1 MKGKELTDGVKE
13 ALDFV
18 ELWDRKNDL
27 PGKYSGGMQ
36 RRLNI
41 ACAIVHKPQLIIMDE
56 PTVGIDPHSRNHIME
71 SIKRLNKLGST
82 IIYTSHYMEE
92 VEALCDKVAIINYGK
107 IVIEGTKDEIKHYVK
122 EDKTLEVVLDKIEP
136 QSIDQINKINSV
148 KSCSYEEN
156 RLVIVI
162 SKTCDDISEIIKV
175 LSRCNIK
182 INHINM
188 KEKHLEDIFLS
199 VTEKILKNSG
209 GSVMNILIIAKQ
221 ELIRNLKDIKM
232 IAILILFPILTIFI
246 LGNVQPDTSKI
257 TISVGYVNLDTG
269 NEIGTA
275 LDHFL
280 DSKDIKD
287 KVDIVKC
294 KSLNQVNKKLN
305 NGYISCYIYLPKN
318 LSEEIRNG
326 NKGEITVGG
335 NSNVDFIDTIINTF
349 TSNLK
354 TIATSRVIGRSNINI
369 SSDSFNIHRIST
381 KEGKGQP
388 DTIDYYSVVMLLEML
403 IIGAIL
409 VCLFL
414 RRHRNLT

>member
-1 MKGKELTDGVKE
+1 
-13 ALDFV
+13 
-18 ELWDRKNDL
+18 
-27 PGKYSGGMQ
+27 
-36 RRLNI
+36 
-41 ACAIVHKPQLIIMDE
+41 
-56 PTVGIDPHSRNHIME
+56 
-71 SIKRLNKLGST
+71 
-82 IIYTSHYMEE
+82 
-92 VEALCDKVAIINYGK
+92 
-107 IVIEGTKDEIKHYVK
+107 
-122 EDKTLEVVLDKIEP
+122 
-136 QSIDQINKINSV
+136 
-148 KSCSYEEN
+148 
-156 RLVIVI
+156 
-162 SKTCDDISEIIKV
+162 
-175 LSRCNIK
+175 
-182 INHINM
+182 
-188 KEKHLEDIFLS
+188 
-199 VTEKILKNSG
+199 
-209 GSVMNILIIAKQ
+209 MNILIIAKQ

-257 TISVGYVNLDTG
+257 SISVGYVNLDTG

-403 IIGAIL
+403 IIGAIFGVFISTSPQESDINVRL
-409 VCLFL
+409 YSLPVGKVKLMIGRTLGSIGCLFL
-414 RRHRNLT
+414 SASTTLLFSKYVYGANWSGNILLILGVIFIYSAIIVGLGMIIGRFVSSYTTALIIVMLLMIIFGIISGAVTPESSIPGLNYFIPNYHAQLLIFGTIYSYPKEVIIESGIGLFAFLIGVYGILIGIIRRDKNAHI

>member
-156 RLVIVI
+156 RIVIVI

-199 VTEKILKNSG
+199 VTEK
-209 GSVMNILIIAKQ
+209 NI
-221 ELIRNLKDIKM
+221 
-232 IAILILFPILTIFI
+232 
-246 LGNVQPDTSKI
+246 
-257 TISVGYVNLDTG
+257 
-269 NEIGTA
+269 
-275 LDHFL
+275 
-280 DSKDIKD
+280 
-287 KVDIVKC
+287 
-294 KSLNQVNKKLN
+294 
-305 NGYISCYIYLPKN
+305 
-318 LSEEIRNG
+318 
-326 NKGEITVGG
+326 
-335 NSNVDFIDTIINTF
+335 
-349 TSNLK
+349 
-354 TIATSRVIGRSNINI
+354 
-369 SSDSFNIHRIST
+369 
-381 KEGKGQP
+381 KE
-388 DTIDYYSVVMLLEML
+388 
-403 IIGAIL
+403 
-409 VCLFL
+409 
-414 RRHRNLT
+414 

>member
-1 MKGKELTDGVKE
+1 
-13 ALDFV
+13 
-18 ELWDRKNDL
+18 
-27 PGKYSGGMQ
+27 MQ

-199 VTEKILKNSG
+199 VTEK
-209 GSVMNILIIAKQ
+209 NI
-221 ELIRNLKDIKM
+221 
-232 IAILILFPILTIFI
+232 
-246 LGNVQPDTSKI
+246 
-257 TISVGYVNLDTG
+257 
-269 NEIGTA
+269 
-275 LDHFL
+275 
-280 DSKDIKD
+280 
-287 KVDIVKC
+287 
-294 KSLNQVNKKLN
+294 
-305 NGYISCYIYLPKN
+305 
-318 LSEEIRNG
+318 
-326 NKGEITVGG
+326 
-335 NSNVDFIDTIINTF
+335 
-349 TSNLK
+349 
-354 TIATSRVIGRSNINI
+354 
-369 SSDSFNIHRIST
+369 
-381 KEGKGQP
+381 KE
-388 DTIDYYSVVMLLEML
+388 
-403 IIGAIL
+403 
-409 VCLFL
+409 
-414 RRHRNLT
+414 

>member
-1 MKGKELTDGVKE
+1 MNKAKSEIKKHIGVVPQNIALFTEFSAYENVKFFGKLYGLKGKELTDGVKE

-199 VTEKILKNSG
+199 VTEK
-209 GSVMNILIIAKQ
+209 NI
-221 ELIRNLKDIKM
+221 
-232 IAILILFPILTIFI
+232 
-246 LGNVQPDTSKI
+246 
-257 TISVGYVNLDTG
+257 
-269 NEIGTA
+269 
-275 LDHFL
+275 
-280 DSKDIKD
+280 
-287 KVDIVKC
+287 
-294 KSLNQVNKKLN
+294 
-305 NGYISCYIYLPKN
+305 
-318 LSEEIRNG
+318 
-326 NKGEITVGG
+326 
-335 NSNVDFIDTIINTF
+335 
-349 TSNLK
+349 
-354 TIATSRVIGRSNINI
+354 
-369 SSDSFNIHRIST
+369 
-381 KEGKGQP
+381 KE
-388 DTIDYYSVVMLLEML
+388 
-403 IIGAIL
+403 
-409 VCLFL
+409 
-414 RRHRNLT
+414 

>member
-1 MKGKELTDGVKE
+1 MIVDIKKLVKKYGNKVVINNLNLSIAEGEIYGLLGSNGAGKTTLINSIIGITAIESGEINIFGKQMNKAKSEIKKHIGVVPQNIALFTEFSAYENVKFFGKLYGLKGKELTDGVKE

-156 RLVIVI
+156 RDR
-162 SKTCDDISEIIKV
+162 K
-175 LSRCNIK
+175 
-182 INHINM
+182 
-188 KEKHLEDIFLS
+188 
-199 VTEKILKNSG
+199 
-209 GSVMNILIIAKQ
+209 
-221 ELIRNLKDIKM
+221 
-232 IAILILFPILTIFI
+232 
-246 LGNVQPDTSKI
+246 
-257 TISVGYVNLDTG
+257 
-269 NEIGTA
+269 
-275 LDHFL
+275 
-280 DSKDIKD
+280 
-287 KVDIVKC
+287 
-294 KSLNQVNKKLN
+294 
-305 NGYISCYIYLPKN
+305 
-318 LSEEIRNG
+318 
-326 NKGEITVGG
+326 
-335 NSNVDFIDTIINTF
+335 
-349 TSNLK
+349 
-354 TIATSRVIGRSNINI
+354 
-369 SSDSFNIHRIST
+369 
-381 KEGKGQP
+381 
-388 DTIDYYSVVMLLEML
+388 SVV
-403 IIGAIL
+403 
-409 VCLFL
+409 
-414 RRHRNLT
+414 

>member
-1 MKGKELTDGVKE
+1 MIVDIKKLVKKYGNKVVINNLNLSIAEGEIYGLLGSNGAGKTTLINSIIGITAIESGEINIFGKQMNKAKSEIKKHIGVVPQNIALFTEFSAYENVKFFGKLYGLKGKELTDGVKE

-199 VTEKILKNSG
+199 VTEK
-209 GSVMNILIIAKQ
+209 NI
-221 ELIRNLKDIKM
+221 
-232 IAILILFPILTIFI
+232 
-246 LGNVQPDTSKI
+246 
-257 TISVGYVNLDTG
+257 
-269 NEIGTA
+269 
-275 LDHFL
+275 
-280 DSKDIKD
+280 
-287 KVDIVKC
+287 
-294 KSLNQVNKKLN
+294 
-305 NGYISCYIYLPKN
+305 
-318 LSEEIRNG
+318 
-326 NKGEITVGG
+326 
-335 NSNVDFIDTIINTF
+335 
-349 TSNLK
+349 
-354 TIATSRVIGRSNINI
+354 
-369 SSDSFNIHRIST
+369 
-381 KEGKGQP
+381 KE
-388 DTIDYYSVVMLLEML
+388 
-403 IIGAIL
+403 
-409 VCLFL
+409 
-414 RRHRNLT
+414 